1 MKKSEIYNLAQLA
14 VMTNPAIHSAQKLEV
29 LRVLMDD
36 EDLEKFREEREE
48 KEKAEDTE

>member
-29 LRVLMDD
+29 LRVLMAD
-36 EDLEKFREEREE
+36 EDMAKYIEEE
-48 KEKAEDTE
+48 KEKAVDTE